1 MAYKLILASASP
13 RRKEL
18 LAQVGAEFEVI
29 PAKGEEVITG
39 SRPKEVVVEL
49 AVQKAEEVKRR
60 LLGQQAAVTD
70 ADDTV
75 VVLGADTVVAF
86 EGQILGKPKDEADA
100 ERMLSMLSGNTHSVY
115 TGVAVIAIRNGES
128 EIYSF
133 YEKTKV
139 TMYPMGKQQILAY
152 IRTGEPMDKAGAY
165 GIQGKGA
172 LLVKEIQGDYNN
184 VVGLP
189 VAKIFQRMSKSGIE
203 IL

>member
-1 MAYKLILASASP
+1 MANKFILASASP

-18 LAQVGAEFEVI
+18 LMQVGVEFEVI
-29 PAKGEEVITG
+29 PAKGEEIITG

-49 AVQKAEEVKRR
+49 AVQKAVEVKER
-60 LLGQQAAVTD
+60 LLEQEAGIFD
-70 ADDTV
+70 ADETV
-75 VVLGADTVVAF
+75 IVLGADTVVAY

-100 ERMLSMLSGNTHSVY
+100 VRMLSMLSGNTHSVY
-115 TGVAVIAIRNGES
+115 TGVAVVVMQNGES
-128 EIYSF
+128 EIHSF
-133 YEKTKV
+133 YEETKV
-139 TMYPMGKQQILAY
+139 TMYSVEKQQILSY

-172 LLVKEIQGDYNN
+172 LLVREIRGDYNN

-189 VAKIFQRMSKSGIE
+189 VAKIFQRMNKSGIE